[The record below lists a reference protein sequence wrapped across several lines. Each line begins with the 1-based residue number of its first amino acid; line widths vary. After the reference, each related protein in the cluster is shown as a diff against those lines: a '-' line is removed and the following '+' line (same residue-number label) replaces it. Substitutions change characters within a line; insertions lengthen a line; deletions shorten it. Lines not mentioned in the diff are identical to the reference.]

1 MKKIDFLDTGV
12 NAGTFNMAVDFFM
25 ARNHLDKPIFR
36 IYRWKPYCIS
46 LGYHQKLDEIDVAGC
61 NKDGIDIVR
70 RETGG
75 RAVYHSEEIT
85 YSMIIPKTSEFYSD
99 SILEVYNKISTV
111 LVKALK
117 LSGITNAELESGKA
131 PDFKELYKEKIS
143 SVCFSSTS
151 TYEVVVNG
159 KKLVGS
165 AQKRL
170 KDSVLQHGSI
180 LFGKKHLDLI
190 DYLNVAEKRK
200 PRLKK
205 MTVNK
210 TITIEDVSENKD
222 FEHFYKIFKI
232 NLSLALSKEFNI
244 LVEEV
249 TLNEDELLKIREAE
263 KHFELNFT

>member
-1 MKKIDFLDTGV
+1 MKSIDFLDTEV
-12 NAGTFNMAVDFFM
+12 NSGTFNMAVDFFM

-46 LGYHQKLDEIDVAGC
+46 LGYHQKLEEIDIEKC
-61 NKDGIDIVR
+61 KEDGIDIVR

-75 RAVYHSEEIT
+75 RGVYHSEEIT

-117 LSGITNAELESGKA
+117 LSGIEGAKLENGKA

-190 DYLNVAEKRK
+190 DYLNVADKRK
-200 PRLKK
+200 PRLKE

-210 TITIEDVSENKD
+210 TITIEDISENED
-222 FEHFYKIFKI
+222 FETFYKTFKT
-232 NLSLALSKEFNI
+232 NLSLALAEEFNI

-249 TLNEDELLKIREAE
+249 TLNEKELLKIREAE
-263 KHFELNFT
+263 KHFELKLT

>member
-1 MKKIDFLDTGV
+1 M
-12 NAGTFNMAVDFFM
+12 
-25 ARNHLDKPIFR
+25 
-36 IYRWKPYCIS
+36 
-46 LGYHQKLDEIDVAGC
+46 
-61 NKDGIDIVR
+61 
-70 RETGG
+70 
-75 RAVYHSEEIT
+75 
-85 YSMIIPKTSEFYSD
+85 
-99 SILEVYNKISTV
+99 
-111 LVKALK
+111 K
-117 LSGITNAELESGKA
+117 LSGIEDAKLESGKA

-180 LFGKKHLDLI
+180 LFGKKHLELI

-200 PRLKK
+200 PRLKE

-210 TITIEDVSENKD
+210 TITVKDSSENKD
-222 FEHFYKIFKI
+222 FELFYKTFKT
-232 NLSLALSKEFNI
+232 NLSLALSEEFNI

-263 KHFELNFT
+263 KHFELSLT

>member
-1 MKKIDFLDTGV
+1 MNKIDFIDTGI
-12 NAGTFNMAVDFFM
+12 NTGLFNMATDFFM
-25 ARNHLDKPIFR
+25 ARNHLANPVFR

-46 LGYHQKLDEIDVAGC
+46 LGYHQKLEEIDIARC
-61 NKDGIDIVR
+61 KKDGVDIVR

-85 YSMIIPKTSEFYSD
+85 YSMIIPKTSKFYSD
-99 SILEVYNKISTV
+99 SILEVYNKISSV

-117 LSGITNAELESGKA
+117 LSGVVNAELESGKA

-151 TYEVVVNG
+151 TYEVVVNR

-180 LFGKKHLDLI
+180 LFGKKHLELI
-190 DYLNVAEKRK
+190 DYLNVAEDRK

-210 TITIEDVSENKD
+210 TTTIEDVSEDKD
-222 FEHFYKIFKI
+222 FELFYQTFKT
-232 NLSLALSKEFNI
+232 NLLLALSEEFNI
-244 LVEEV
+244 LVEEA
-249 TLNEDELLKIREAE
+249 TINDDELLKIKKAE
-263 KHFELNFT
+263 KYFELNLI

>member
-1 MKKIDFLDTGV
+1 MNLLDTGI
-12 NAGTFNMAVDFFM
+12 NTGKFNMAVDFFM

-46 LGYHQKLDEIDVAGC
+46 LGYHQKLDEINIKKC

-99 SILEVYNKISTV
+99 SILEVYNKISNI
-111 LVKALK
+111 LVKTLK
-117 LSGITNAELESGKA
+117 LSGIKGAELESGKA

-200 PRLKK
+200 PRLKE

-222 FEHFYKIFKI
+222 FELFYQTFKT
-232 NLSLALSKEFNI
+232 NLSLALSEEFNI

-263 KHFELNFT
+263 KHFDLNLT